1 MNVNSFSFVVF
12 VAILAFIYY
21 FPVIRKVQWVVLLVA
36 SYVFYAQ
43 AGIER
48 MVYIMITTLVTYT
61 GARLLE
67 RKNLLQ
73 EEFVKNGKGVLPK
86 EEIKAYKEKVKRQ
99 KHRITFWCIVL
110 NLGLLIFLKYGAFL
124 AGNTGRIF
132 GHQEWSELSFFQLA
146 VPLGI
151 SYYTLM
157 SIGYLLDV
165 SKGKCKSEKNL
176 LKVALFISYFPQIT
190 QGPFGRFPDMASQL
204 FANHKFTYEKLANG
218 CRRMLWGFFKKM
230 VIADRMKPMVDTIF
244 DNYQTYGGFTLLL
257 GCMYFSI
264 QLYADFSGYMD
275 IVAGCSELFGIH
287 LAENF
292 KRPFLSKSLD
302 EYWRRWHITLCA
314 WFRDYVFY
322 PLSISKAAV
331 KVGRVAKKVLPL
343 RIAKLTPSI
352 FAMMVVWFCTGLWHD
367 ASWRYM
373 LWGIYNGSIIVASM
387 CLKPQF
393 ACWKEKLHIKEGKL
407 WHGFQMIRTFLII
420 SLLKV
425 FPLAATTGDS
435 LAILKKIFIE
445 FPTQFSIANLLPGMG
460 MEDLFCVSV
469 GLMIFAFVSLRQEKE
484 PMRNYLS
491 RRSVAVRWLAYMV
504 LLLFVVSFGV
514 FGNGLTGGFEY
525 AQY

>member
-12 VAILAFIYY
+12 VGILAFLYY
-21 FPVIRKVQWVVLLVA
+21 FPVMKKIQWIVLLA
-36 SYVFYAQ
+36 GSYVFYAQ
-43 AGIER
+43 AGVDKL
-48 MVYIMITTLVTYT
+48 VYILITTLVTYLA
-61 GARLLE
+61 ARVVDS
-67 RKNLLQ
+67 KNTLQ
-73 EEFVKNGKGVLPK
+73 EEYIRKNKGILSK
-86 EEIKAYKEKVKRQ
+86 GEIKQYKENIKKQ
-99 KHRITFWCIVL
+99 KHRVIILCIAV
-110 NLGLLIFLKYGAFL
+110 NLGLLFLLKYGEFL
-124 AGNTGRIF
+124 AGNA
-132 GHQEWSELSFFQLA
+132 GHILGHPEWSQYWLFQLG

-151 SYYTLM
+151 SYYTFI

-165 SKGKCKSEKNL
+165 SKGKYKSEKNI
-176 LKVALFISYFPQIT
+176 LKTALFISYFPQIT
-190 QGPFGRFPDMASQL
+190 QGPFGRFGEMAPQL
-204 FANHKFTYEKLANG
+204 FVHHKFTYENMANG

-244 DNYQTYGGFTLLL
+244 DNYQSYGGFTLLL

-275 IVAGCSELFGIH
+275 IVAGGSELFGIQ

-331 KVGRVAKKVLPL
+331 KVGRVAKKILPL

-352 FAMMVVWFCTGLWHD
+352 FAMLVVWFCTGLWHD

-373 LWGIYNGSIIVASM
+373 LWGVYNGVIIVASM

-407 WHGFQMIRTFLII
+407 WHGFQMIRTFFII

-425 FPLAATTGDS
+425 FPLAVTTGDS
-435 LAILKKIFIE
+435 LAILKKIFLQ
-445 FPTQFSIANLLPGMG
+445 FPTKLSMSSLLPGMG
-460 MEDLFCVSV
+460 SEDLLCVAV
-469 GLMIFAFVSLRQEKE
+469 GLLIFVFVSLHQEKE
-484 PMRNYLS
+484 SMQNYLL
-491 RRSVAVRWLAYMV
+491 RRPFGVRWFAYML
-504 LLLFVVSFGV
+504 LLLFIVSFGV
-514 FGNGLTGGFEY
+514 FENGLAGGFEY

>member
-1 MNVNSFSFVVF
+1 MNVNSFSFVIF
-12 VAILAFIYY
+12 VGILVLIYY
-21 FPVIRKVQWVVLLVA
+21 LPIIRKIQWVVLLFA
-36 SYVFYAQ
+36 SYVFYAL
-43 AGIER
+43 AGAEQ
-48 MVYIMITTLVTYT
+48 MVYIMITTLVTYG
-61 GARLLE
+61 GARLLDK
-67 RKNLLQ
+67 KNVLQ
-73 EEFVKNGKGVLPK
+73 EQFVKAQKGILPK
-86 EEIKAYKEKVKRQ
+86 EEIKAYKERLKKQ
-99 KHRITFWCIVL
+99 KHRIIFWCIVI
-110 NLGLLIFLKYGAFL
+110 NLGLLIILKYGAFL
-124 AGNTGRIF
+124 AGNVGRIF
-132 GHQEWSELSFFQLA
+132 THQEWSELSFFQLA

-165 SKGKCKSEKNL
+165 SKAKCSSEKNL
-176 LKVALFISYFPQIT
+176 FKTALFISYFPQIT
-190 QGPFGRFPDMASQL
+190 QGPFGRFPDMAPSL
-204 FANHKFTYEKLANG
+204 FTNHKFTYENMANG
-218 CRRMLWGFFKKM
+218 CRKMLWGFFKKM

-244 DNYQTYGGFTLLL
+244 DNYQNYGGFTLFL

-275 IVAGCSELFGIH
+275 IVSGCSELFGIH

-292 KRPFLSKSLD
+292 RRPFLSKSLD

-322 PLSISKAAV
+322 PLSISKVAV
-331 KVGRVAKKVLPL
+331 KVGRAAKKILPL

-373 LWGIYNGSIIVASM
+373 FWGLYNGVIIVASM

-393 ACWKEKLHIKEGKL
+393 AWCKEKLHIKDGRL
-407 WHGFQMIRTFLII
+407 WRGFQMVRTFIII

-425 FPLAATTGDS
+425 FPLAASTSDS
-435 LAILKKIFIE
+435 LAILQKVFLH
-445 FPTQFSIANLLPGMG
+445 FSVQPDIASLLPGMG
-460 MEDLFCVSV
+460 AEDLFCVIV
-469 GLMIFAFVSLRQEKE
+469 GLVIFACVSLRQEKE
-484 PMRNYLS
+484 PMENYLS
-491 RRSVAVRWLAYMV
+491 RCPFGVRWIGYMV

-514 FGNGLTGGFEY
+514 FGTELTGGFEY

>member
-12 VAILAFIYY
+12 VTILVLVYY
-21 FPVIRKVQWVVLLVA
+21 IPIIRKFQWILLLFA
-36 SYVFYAQ
+36 SYLFYALNG
-43 AGIER
+43 AEN
-48 MVYIMITTLVTYT
+48 MVYIMITTVATYA
-61 GARLLE
+61 GARLLD
-67 RKNLLQ
+67 RKNNLQ
-73 EEFVKNGKGVLPK
+73 EQFIKEHKGVMPK
-86 EEIKAYKEKVKRQ
+86 QEIKQYKEKIKKQ
-99 KHRITFWCIVL
+99 KHRIMFVCIVVD
-110 NLGLLIFLKYGAFL
+110 LGLLIFLKYGSFL
-124 AGNTGRIF
+124 AGNIGKIF
-132 GHQEWSELSFFQLA
+132 SHHEWRELSIFNLA

-157 SIGYLLDV
+157 CIGYMLDV

-176 LKVALFISYFPQIT
+176 LKTALFVSYFPQIT
-190 QGPFGRFPDMASQL
+190 QGPFGRFPDMAPQL
-204 FANHKFTYEKLANG
+204 FTNHKFTYENLAYG
-218 CRRMLWGFFKKM
+218 CQKMLWGFFKKM

-244 DNYQTYGGFTLLL
+244 DNYQNYGGATILL

-275 IVAGCSELFGIH
+275 IVSGCSELLGIR

-331 KVGRVAKKVLPL
+331 KVGKAAKKLLPL

-352 FAMMVVWFCTGLWHD
+352 FAMLVVWFCTGLWHD

-373 LWGIYNGSIIVASM
+373 LWGIYNGVIIVASM

-393 ACWKEKLHIKEGKL
+393 AWCKEKLHIKNGKL
-407 WHGFQMIRTFLII
+407 WNGFQILRTFVLI

-425 FPLAATTGDS
+425 FPLASTTGDS
-435 LAILKKIFIE
+435 LVMLKKIFLQFPIE
-445 FPTQFSIANLLPGMG
+445 ISKASLLPGMG
-460 MEDLFCVSV
+460 VEDLFCVIA
-469 GLMIFAFVSLRQEKE
+469 GLIIFICISLRQEKE
-484 PMRNYLS
+484 PMHEWLS
-491 RRSVAVRWLAYMV
+491 RRSFIVRWGMYMI
-504 LLLFVVSFGV
+504 LLLFIVSFGV
-514 FGNGLTGGFEY
+514 FGTGATGGFEY